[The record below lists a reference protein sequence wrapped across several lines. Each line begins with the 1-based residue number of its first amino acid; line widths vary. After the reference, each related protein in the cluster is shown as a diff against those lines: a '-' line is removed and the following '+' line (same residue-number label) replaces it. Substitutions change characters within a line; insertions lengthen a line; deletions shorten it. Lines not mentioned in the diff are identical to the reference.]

1 MNCILGYAVALVL
14 CIISVSGFVP
24 VRMASRP
31 QMVHNRP
38 TELYMGGKTAKFGVF
53 SPAVIVAKTLIGETK
68 YNNRFLPKLRG
79 VQPPSQADKEGKK
92 EWRHFRLSFI
102 GEATPARRICEL
114 RRSQRHNLLTADLRR
129 YEVRINVSSRHKILV
144 LMFFAGLPTSMINK

>member
-1 MNCILGYAVALVL
+1 MNYILGYAVALVL

-68 YNNRFLPKLRG
+68 FNKIRGKVISLHSQIITDFCLNYGAYNLRLKLIKKAKKNGDILGFL
-79 VQPPSQADKEGKK
+79 S
-92 EWRHFRLSFI
+92 
-102 GEATPARRICEL
+102 
-114 RRSQRHNLLTADLRR
+114 
-129 YEVRINVSSRHKILV
+129 
-144 LMFFAGLPTSMINK
+144 